1 MSEILF
7 ECPQNLRTIFL
18 TSQSIIITEKSSR
31 ETANIPLL
39 VGLKNEKINFNLKK
53 KCFKLFQLFT
63 FHGVEQFCQL
73 FHSIQSCGY
82 KRLYRRLKLSYL

>member
-53 KCFKLFQLFT
+53 S
-63 FHGVEQFCQL
+63 V
-73 FHSIQSCGY
+73 
-82 KRLYRRLKLSYL
+82 LSYFSYLPFTV